1 MANVFVR
8 GSRLIHHVCGS
19 IITTMPD
26 ELTTTKMTKAALQA
40 ARLIAARTGERQYAA
55 VERILW
61 AEADRLGLRHL
72 RTVAPEAIPQR
83 TQTQEERFEA
93 KLKVLQ
99 QYAER
104 EGHANVP
111 SNHVEDGVQLGLWVS
126 QQRSNRGSLPA
137 NRVEALEAIP
147 GWRWRANVRPP
158 GVGIKAHEEPIPTPP
173 PQTRPSK
180 QQKRVQA
187 TFEARLAVLRQ
198 YVEREGHAD
207 VPAKHMEGNYRLG
220 AWVVRQRM
228 DRWVMPEDQA
238 QALESLPGW
247 VWRKHVGRPV
257 RGWQTVEEA
266 DAQGSK

>member
-83 TQTQEERFEA
+83 TQKQEERFEA
-93 KLKVLQ
+93 
-99 QYAER
+99 
-104 EGHANVP
+104 
-111 SNHVEDGVQLGLWVS
+111 
-126 QQRSNRGSLPA
+126 
-137 NRVEALEAIP
+137 EALEAIP
-147 GWRWRANVRPP
+147 GWRRRANVRPP